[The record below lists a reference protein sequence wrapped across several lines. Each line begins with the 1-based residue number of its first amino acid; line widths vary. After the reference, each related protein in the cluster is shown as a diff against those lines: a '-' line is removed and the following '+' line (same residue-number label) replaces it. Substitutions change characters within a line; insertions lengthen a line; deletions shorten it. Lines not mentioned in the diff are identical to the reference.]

1 MQGRN
6 GDENVENGLT
16 DTVGEGESSSSGKS
30 SINIYTLSCVKWI
43 TGEKLLCNTE
53 RSLVLCDGIGREAL
67 EGKDVFII
75 TADSNHMV
83 ETNTTL

>member
-1 MQGRN
+1 M
-6 GDENVENGLT
+6 GLQ
-16 DTVGEGESSSSGKS
+16 
-30 SINIYTLSCVKWI
+30 TLSGRERVVQVEKVVSIYIHYRVKWI